1 MNPLHRTAQAW
12 AAQDPDAETREYVQ
26 NLLAQAQNGDEAAEQ
41 TLHRLFDGRIQ
52 FGTAGLRGEIRA
64 GSTGMNRVLVCKAA
78 KGLADYLCDHDDA
91 PSIVIGYDGRKN
103 SFAFAKDTAEI
114 MAAAG
119 IETLLL
125 PRMLPTPIL
134 AFAIRHFNTTAGIMV
149 TASHNPAQD
158 NGYKIYLGKQ
168 HGGGQIVPPADKEM
182 AQYIDRV
189 FATPI
194 TEFPRSSNYRILDD
208 EVVNAYIAQ
217 VAPLAVAPECDLNY
231 VYTALHG
238 VGKEVL
244 LKTLAAA
251 RLPLPHIVAEQAEPD
266 AAFPTVAFP
275 NPEEKGA
282 MDLAF
287 TLAKRENAEFIL
299 ANDPD
304 ADRLAVAIPDES
316 GHWRTLHGNLVGCL
330 LARHIA
336 KNPATRKG
344 ALGCTIV
351 STPALAQIAQ
361 KYGFEHAET
370 LTGFKYIARI
380 PRLVFGFEESLGYL
394 VNPDQVGDK
403 DGISA
408 AVAFLDYVRAL
419 KAEGKTIADDIRDFY
434 AEFGAFASGQISIRV
449 QALPD
454 LGKLMDTFRR
464 NAPEHIGTRRIV
476 RSKDYLHDA
485 DPNNILSY
493 YLDDGSRMILR
504 PSGTEP
510 KLKIYLDVKG
520 VTEADAEQTL
530 AELDR
535 DVRALLR
542 SDAMGRLD
550 C

>member
-12 AAQDPDAETREYVQ
+12 AAQDPDTETREYVQ

-41 TLHRLFDGRIQ
+41 TLHRLFDGRMQ

-208 EVVNAYIAQ
+208 EVVDAYIAQ

-251 RLPLPHIVAEQAEPD
+251 HLPLPHIVAQQAEPD

-287 TLAKRENAEFIL
+287 ALAKRENAEFIL

-316 GHWRTLHGNLVGCL
+316 GNWRTLHGNLVGCL

-351 STPALAQIAQ
+351 STP
-361 KYGFEHAET
+361 GV
-370 LTGFKYIARI
+370 
-380 PRLVFGFEESLGYL
+380 RL
-394 VNPDQVGDK
+394 
-403 DGISA
+403 
-408 AVAFLDYVRAL
+408 
-419 KAEGKTIADDIRDFY
+419 
-434 AEFGAFASGQISIRV
+434 
-449 QALPD
+449 
-454 LGKLMDTFRR
+454 
-464 NAPEHIGTRRIV
+464 
-476 RSKDYLHDA
+476 
-485 DPNNILSY
+485 
-493 YLDDGSRMILR
+493 
-504 PSGTEP
+504 
-510 KLKIYLDVKG
+510 
-520 VTEADAEQTL
+520 
-530 AELDR
+530 
-535 DVRALLR
+535 
-542 SDAMGRLD
+542 
-550 C
+550 